1 MVMGFDRMRKTC
13 ECLSEDKGDRS
24 GVDDS
29 QCVHLCDAR
38 ERRVTELEGKSSSR
52 LTDEPRVK
60 E

>member
-1 MVMGFDRMRKTC
+1 MK
-13 ECLSEDKGDRS
+13 DKGDQS

-38 ERRVTELEGKSSSR
+38 ERRDTEVRKSSR
-52 LTDEPRVK
+52 LLTDEPRVK